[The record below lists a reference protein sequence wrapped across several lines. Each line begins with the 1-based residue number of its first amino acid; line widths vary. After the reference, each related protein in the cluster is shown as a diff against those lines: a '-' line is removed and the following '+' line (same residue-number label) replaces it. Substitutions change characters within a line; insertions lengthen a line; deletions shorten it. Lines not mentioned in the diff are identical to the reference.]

1 MRIGCCGSMIC
12 PEKDP
17 VGIEILEPLAEL
29 GYDYIE
35 LSLRDLAVLPPAD
48 FENLRRRVERA
59 PIACESCNNLI
70 PPPLRVTGRDA
81 DVPRVM
87 EYIEEAFS
95 RAEALGAE
103 SIVFGSPLSKN
114 VENGFP
120 WEIAYQQ
127 LLDFAQVLG
136 DAAAR
141 HGLFIAME
149 PINAGESNL
158 LVSAKETCEFV
169 RRADHPHIR
178 LLVDYYHLGLDGETP
193 DVLLEAGPWLQHI
206 HFSGITPRAFPK
218 SEEEDAGYAH
228 FLGNLIRAGY
238 ESRISIE
245 AYTRDFRRDAK
256 EGLAFM
262 RSLIGKLE
270 GECRNGDHQ

>member
-17 VGIEILEPLAEL
+17 IGIEILEPLADL

-35 LSLRDLAVLPPAD
+35 LSLRDLTALPPAD

-70 PPPLRVTGRDA
+70 PPPLRVTGEDA

-114 VENGFP
+114 VEKGFP
-120 WEIAYQQ
+120 WETAYQQ
-127 LLDFAQVLG
+127 LLDFVQVLG

-141 HGLFIAME
+141 YGLFIAME

-158 LVSAKETCEFV
+158 LVSAKEICEFV

-270 GECRNGDHQ
+270 GECRNGNHQ